1 MITENQKSTHAIFTN
16 KHNEKKLAYYPCPKN
31 ANTSAKLFFVKHLGV
46 ESKFKFIGD
55 QIPSFK
61 QTKKDLNGKKN
72 LVNFLPNYQPFCK
85 LNADIKCCF
94 IRNPLERFVSTYRN
108 RIMYH
113 NDVQFRKHSID
124 MVLDKL
130 ENELFENKHFLPQ
143 NFFLGDNLEYY
154 TFYTDVNNTKI
165 FEDKV
170 NEFFGKKIEFPKLQ
184 TGGKEIKVKLNHAQ
198 LDRISK
204 IYAKD
209 FELYSTKL

>member
-1 MITENQKSTHAIFTN
+1 MIAENQKSTCAIFTN

-46 ESKFKFIGD
+46 ENKFKFIGD
-55 QIPSFK
+55 KIPSFK
-61 QTKKDLNGKKN
+61 QTKKDLDGKNN
-72 LVNFLPNYQPFCK
+72 LVNFLPNYQPFFK
-85 LNADIKCCF
+85 IYIDIKCCF
-94 IRNPLERFVSTYRN
+94 IRNPFERFVSTYRN
-108 RIMYH
+108 RIIYH

-170 NEFFGKKIEFPKLQ
+170 NEFFGKKIKFPKLQ
-184 TGGKEIKVKLNHAQ
+184 TGGKEIKIKLNNAQ

-209 FELYSTKL
+209 FKLYCTKL

>member
-46 ESKFKFIGD
+46 ENKFKFIGD
-55 QIPSFK
+55 KIPSFK

-72 LVNFLPNYQPFCK
+72 LVNFLPNYQPFFK
-85 LNADIKCCF
+85 IYIDIKCCF
-94 IRNPLERFVSTYRN
+94 IRNPFERFVSTYRN
-108 RIMYH
+108 RIIYH

-143 NFFLGDNLEYY
+143 NFFLGDDLNYY
-154 TFYTDVNNTKI
+154 NFYANVNNIKV
-165 FEDKV
+165 FENKV
-170 NEFFGKKIEFPKLQ
+170 NEFFRKKIKFTKIQ
-184 TGGKEIKVKLNHAQ
+184 IGGNHLKINISTVQEKRIK
-198 LDRISK
+198 K
-204 IYAKD
+204 IYEID
-209 FELYSTKL
+209 YDLLLNQI